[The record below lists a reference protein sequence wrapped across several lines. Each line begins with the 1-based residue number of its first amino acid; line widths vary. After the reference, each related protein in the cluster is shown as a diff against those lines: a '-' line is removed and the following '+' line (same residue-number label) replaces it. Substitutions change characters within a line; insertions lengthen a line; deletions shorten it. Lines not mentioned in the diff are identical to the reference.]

1 MCMCTDILISINN
14 IHLRVLIFEILLKS
28 FEILLILK
36 IKTLKLRRIFRMYT
50 MNIDL
55 HTMNIDLHKVLSSVP
70 CVNIVLYQKCRN
82 EQKQL
87 KYL

>member
-1 MCMCTDILISINN
+1 MN
-14 IHLRVLIFEILLKS
+14 IDLH
-28 FEILLILK
+28 
-36 IKTLKLRRIFRMYT
+36 T

-55 HTMNIDLHKVLSSVP
+55 HTMNIDLHTMNIVLQKVLSSVP
-70 CVNIVLYQKCRN
+70 CVNIVLHQKCRN

>member
-1 MCMCTDILISINN
+1 MHTMN
-14 IHLRVLIFEILLKS
+14 IDLN
-28 FEILLILK
+28 
-36 IKTLKLRRIFRMYT
+36 T

-70 CVNIVLYQKCRN
+70 CVNIVLYQKI
-82 EQKQL
+82 QKWAKKQL

>member
-1 MCMCTDILISINN
+1 MYTMN
-14 IHLRVLIFEILLKS
+14 IDLHTMNIDLH
-28 FEILLILK
+28 
-36 IKTLKLRRIFRMYT
+36 T

-70 CVNIVLYQKCRN
+70 CVNIVLYQKCRK

>member
-1 MCMCTDILISINN
+1 MYTMN
-14 IHLRVLIFEILLKS
+14 IDL
-28 FEILLILK
+28 
-36 IKTLKLRRIFRMYT
+36 YT

-70 CVNIVLYQKCRN
+70 CVNIVLYQKCKN

>member
-1 MCMCTDILISINN
+1 MHTMN
-14 IHLRVLIFEILLKS
+14 IDLH
-28 FEILLILK
+28 
-36 IKTLKLRRIFRMYT
+36 T

-70 CVNIVLYQKCRN
+70 CVNIVLYQKM
-82 EQKQL
+82 QKWAKKQL

>member
-1 MCMCTDILISINN
+1 
-14 IHLRVLIFEILLKS
+14 
-28 FEILLILK
+28 
-36 IKTLKLRRIFRMYT
+36 MYS

-55 HTMNIDLHKVLSSVP
+55 HTMNIDLHKVFSSVP

-87 KYL
+87 KYLYIKKKEIIKLKN

>member
-1 MCMCTDILISINN
+1 MHTMN
-14 IHLRVLIFEILLKS
+14 IDLYTMNIDL
-28 FEILLILK
+28 
-36 IKTLKLRRIFRMYT
+36 YT